1 MTMRA
6 RILLSA
12 AIVCLPPLSFNP
24 RAAQRSSAIVVHVW
38 KVGSPHRGD
47 TPVPSIPPLL
57 DAEAQRRG
65 FALDM
70 RVFQAKDFASA
81 FFAAR
86 ITNDE
91 PDILVVD
98 NMGHIEGITTPLGSF
113 QGIGSDPNVAA
124 VLVRVSDSLKAF
136 QPTPWEYLIRTS
148 KHYAEAKALAT
159 RPIACGSS
167 GPEGIGSGLSKTAE
181 QAVIAYFE
189 NASNTFADLVSGDPA
204 DTAIHLPHEPRSITD
219 VHVCDGWGNDR
230 IAFVQAIASFEA
242 RDEVGYRTFLAAV
255 ASVDDRPRVLMLG
268 DSNGII
274 PVLQSEAPPF
284 HNEAPAAVLLPP
296 IITTPDDGATATRM
310 PRASRPMVSWKSR
323 DAAFS
328 LVEWQYG
335 QGKGEDWEGSEFAFV
350 PTDAGTYSDLASV
363 AIQAPFGVGRQP
375 HRFRIWVFSARG
387 DVARSEWRTLFYTN

>member
-1 MTMRA
+1 MTMRT
-6 RILLSA
+6 RILLLA
-12 AIVCLPPLSFNP
+12 AIVCLPPLSLIP
-24 RAAQRSSAIVVHVW
+24 RAAQRSPAIVVHVW

-47 TPVPSIPPLL
+47 TPVPNIPPLL
-57 DAEAQRRG
+57 DAEAHRRG

-70 RVFQAKDFASA
+70 RVFRAKDFASA

-86 ITNDE
+86 ITNEE

-159 RPIACGSS
+159 RPIDCDSL

-189 NASNTFADLVSGDPA
+189 NARNTFADLVSGDPA
-204 DTAIHLPHEPRSITD
+204 DTAMYLPHEPRSLTD
-219 VHVCDGWGNDR
+219 VRVCDGWGNDR
-230 IAFVQAIASFEA
+230 IAFVEVIASFEA
-242 RDEVGYRTFLAAV
+242 RDEVGYRRFLAAV

-268 DSNGII
+268 DSNSII
-274 PVLQSEAPPF
+274 PVLQRQAPPF
-284 HNEAPAAVLLPP
+284 HDDAPTAVLQPP
-296 IITTPDDGATATRM
+296 VIMTPDDGATATRL
-310 PRASRPMVSWKSR
+310 PPASRPMVSWKNR

-328 LVEWQYG
+328 LVEWQFG
-335 QGKGEDWEGSEFAFV
+335 RGRGEDWEGSGFAFV
-350 PTDAGTYSDLASV
+350 PANAGTRSDPASLT
-363 AIQAPFGVGRQP
+363 IRAPFGVGRQP
-375 HRFRIWVFSARG
+375 HRWRIWALSARG